1 MPTYRGRKPGTRR
14 VVIWVRG
21 KCHERIVVGTKAEAE
36 AFEARLR
43 LELDADGLNKRVA
56 PTFSDF
62 CLRQYAQHAET
73 NLKDTTWHQ
82 SRKYQVANLIE
93 FFGALKLTAIS
104 TEEIERFKRE
114 RLAGAIGGRKV
125 GPTTVNNELRLLGT
139 VLRYAE
145 TLGYP
150 VAKPVRKKLKLRG
163 QGRVRPWTEDELA
176 RLFLEAR
183 KESETL
189 LRLFVFLTNT
199 GCRKGEAIAA
209 EWSWIDLEAGMVRI
223 PSNRYWQPK
232 NGLPREVP
240 ISDACRA
247 VLVGQPEDELWV
259 FPNRKGGR
267 YAQFPKDLFWRA
279 RRRAGVPGGVH
290 TFRHTFASH
299 FLQQVP
305 DLFLLAQVLGHSH
318 QRVTELYAH
327 LLPGHLERA
336 RNAVNLGPRLQTMA
350 ATMAKRG
357 EATEKE
363 REKPAKAAKRH

>member
-1 MPTYRGRKPGTRR
+1 

-21 KCHERIVVGTKAEAE
+21 KCHEYIVVGTRAEAE
-36 AFEARLR
+36 AFEARKR
-43 LELDADGLNKRVA
+43 LELDATGLSKRVA

-104 TEEIERFKRE
+104 TEDVERFKRA
-114 RLAGAIGGRKV
+114 RLGNV

-139 VLRYAE
+139 ILRYAAA
-145 TLGYP
+145 LGYP
-150 VAKPVRKKLKLRG
+150 ASAPQRKKLKPRG

-199 GCRKGEAIAA
+199 GCRKGEAIAV
-209 EWSWIDLEAGMVRI
+209 EWSWVDLDAGMIRI

-247 VLVGQPEDELWV
+247 VLTGPRQDARWA
-259 FPNRKGGR
+259 FPNRKGAR

-279 RRRAGVPGGVH
+279 RKRAGVPGGVH

-350 ATMAKRG
+350 ATMAKKRG
-357 EATEKE
+357 APRE
-363 REKPAKAAKRH
+363 RPRKAVKRH